1 MAFRFGPKTEVNGL
15 VSYLDAANPISYPGS
30 GTVWNDLTI
39 NNNIGS
45 LINGPVY
52 NSTYGGNITCDGVN
66 DYIQATNI
74 TLTSF
79 SLSIVYMPLVF
90 DTDPSGPGR
99 YNCVL
104 ETDGGGGGNMLI
116 RYDNASGNSILIGN
130 HDGGA
135 GGYVYL
141 NPSPA
146 QTVNNVY
153 EVTVTYNDTTKL
165 VSGYINGVFIN
176 SSTLTT
182 NLKYAG
188 TIQLGYTFNT
198 RIFNYKVYNKVL
210 SATEIQQNYNALK
223 GRFGL

>member
-1 MAFRFGPKTEVNGL
+1 MAFRFGPKSTTDGL
-15 VSYLDAANPISYPGS
+15 VSYLDVINPNSYPGS
-30 GTVWNDLTI
+30 GNTLYDLTI
-39 NNNIGS
+39 NGNNGS
-45 LINGPVY
+45 LVNGPVY

-66 DYIQATNI
+66 DYIQPTNI

-79 SLSIVYMPLVF
+79 SLSIIYMPLVF

-104 ETDGGGGGNMLI
+104 ETDGGGVGNMLI
-116 RYDNASGNSILIGN
+116 RYDSASGNSILIGN

-146 QTVNNVY
+146 QTVNKVY
-153 EVTVTYNDTTKL
+153 EITVTYNDTTKL
-165 VSGYINGVFIN
+165 VSGYIGGVFMN

-198 RIFNYKVYNKVL
+198 RIFNYKVYNRVL
-210 SATEIQQNYNALK
+210 SSSEILQNYNALK
-223 GRFGL
+223 YRFGL